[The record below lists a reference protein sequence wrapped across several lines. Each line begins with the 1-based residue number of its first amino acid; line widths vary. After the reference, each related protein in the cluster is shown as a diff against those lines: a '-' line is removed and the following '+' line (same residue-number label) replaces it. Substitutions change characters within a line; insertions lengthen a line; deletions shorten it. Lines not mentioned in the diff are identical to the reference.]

1 MGRQSSFESSC
12 TDCVLYDVGQVL
24 SLLLVVMMSDVIAC
38 SLCFFFFFPFHSSS
52 IYLFI
57 FLLSFFCYSLFY
69 LMAAM
74 NECYL
79 PATRPRQRYL
89 PATILSMPR
98 QRYLPATLYYTMLSR
113 PRQRYLPATSS
124 HIDTLT
130 ANQLVK
136 PSGYAKVRKWTSF
149 RPFYLVYRIVI
160 LMDSTVKTFYICC
173 YWNFENSPILRCFHN
188 RSVGS

>member
-1 MGRQSSFESSC
+1 MW
-12 TDCVLYDVGQVL
+12 QVL
-24 SLLLVVMMSDVIAC
+24 FLVSCYDC
-38 SLCFFFFFPFHSSS
+38 SLFAFCLFSFFLFPPPF
-52 IYLFI
+52 IYLFPSFL
-57 FLLSFFCYSLFY
+57 FLLLFY

-79 PATRPRQRYL
+79 PATRPRQRYLPATILSMPRQRYL

-149 RPFYLVYRIVI
+149 RPFYLVYSIVI